1 MDLLPPH
8 DQRTWQPVQPGPE
21 RHRPDTLRH
30 P

>member
-8 DQRTWQPVQPGPE
+8 DQRTRQPVQPGAQ

>member
-8 DQRTWQPVQPGPE
+8 DQRTWQPFQPGSE
-21 RHRPDTLRH
+21 RYRPDPLRH

>member
-8 DQRTWQPVQPGPE
+8 DQRTRQPLQPGSE
-21 RHRPDTLRH
+21 RHRPDPLRH